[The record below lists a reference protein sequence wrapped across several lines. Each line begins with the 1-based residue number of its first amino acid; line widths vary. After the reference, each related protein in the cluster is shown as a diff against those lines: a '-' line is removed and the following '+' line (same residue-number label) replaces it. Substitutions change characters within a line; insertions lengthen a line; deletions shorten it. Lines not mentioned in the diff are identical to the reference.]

1 MTIPGRE
8 EGPGMQHAGMQNRAR
23 LFAHLPASQPNRE
36 RGLVPWIIAALLH
49 VPVVYLFFTG
59 RLDGPVNNA
68 LLVSADTRRDEA
80 PPEIIAPPALLPTT
94 APAQE
99 TEPSRSSR
107 SSARAPRLA
116 PIDAVSPVITTPGA
130 PSIPGPAS
138 DVVGGTGS
146 VVDRL
151 AAPHADAR
159 LLPPM
164 RSRADLGTAPVTA
177 SMAER
182 LRLFHDSL
190 KGAEAALR
198 RANDWTARGSDGSRW
213 GISNLDGVAALH
225 VGRFTLP
232 LGRATN
238 KGKVPD
244 LIRPPAGRR
253 EEANARVERW
263 AEIETQARRVESRD
277 SFEAR
282 VEEIRKRKQ
291 AAREKLVTRR

>member
-1 MTIPGRE
+1 MRN
-8 EGPGMQHAGMQNRAR
+8 AGMQNRAR
-23 LFAHLPASQPNRE
+23 LFAHLPASQPKLE
-36 RGLVPWIIAALLH
+36 RGLIAWIIAALLH

-59 RLDGPVNNA
+59 RLGGPVDNA

-99 TEPSRSSR
+99 TERSRSSQ
-107 SSARAPRLA
+107 STARAPRLA
-116 PIDAVSPVITTPGA
+116 PIDAVPPVITNPGA
-130 PSIPGPAS
+130 PSVPGPVS
-138 DVVGGTGS
+138 DVTRGTGS
-146 VVDRL
+146 VVGRL
-151 AAPHADAR
+151 AAPPADAR

-164 RSRADLGTAPVTA
+164 RSRANLGPAAVTAP
-177 SMAER
+177 MAER
-182 LRLFHDSL
+182 LKLFNDSL
-190 KGAEAALR
+190 KTAEAALR
-198 RANDWTARGSDGSRW
+198 RANDWTAKGSDGSRW

-253 EEANARVERW
+253 EEANTRVERW
-263 AEIETQARRVESRD
+263 AEIDTQAKLVESRD

-291 AAREKLVTRR
+291 AAREKPLTRR